1 MADIELIID
10 KNFEAFRGVVNSI
23 AFKFR
28 EELVISESRIT
39 ATGSL
44 FRLRGSSEID
54 RTRTMWTVESSN
66 NSGARICAFLIGDQ
80 KTKIIF
86 QDGTGYRGQKCLPI
100 GKAFDD
106 LIEILKTECSVSS
119 EPTEQLK
126 QQVEELEDSN
136 KMLNVELSVR
146 NTKIKGLNVLKK
158 IGKNTDEF
166 QKLVDETRMKNDK
179 PNYSKIGRKLGI
191 HHSTAKRYVEIHKLH

>member
-1 MADIELIID
+1 MILD

-28 EELVISESRIT
+28 EELVIRESRIT
-39 ATGSL
+39 ATGKLQEFS
-44 FRLRGSSEID
+44 RSSKID
-54 RTRTMWTVESSN
+54 DTRTMWTVESSN
-66 NSGARICAFLIGDQ
+66 NSGARICAFLIDDQ

-86 QDGTGYRGQKCLPI
+86 QDGTGWIGQKAAPI

-119 EPTEQLK
+119 EPIEQLK

-166 QKLVDETRMKNDK
+166 QKIVNETRMRNGK

-191 HHSTAKRYVEIHKLH
+191 HHSTAKGYVEKLRLR